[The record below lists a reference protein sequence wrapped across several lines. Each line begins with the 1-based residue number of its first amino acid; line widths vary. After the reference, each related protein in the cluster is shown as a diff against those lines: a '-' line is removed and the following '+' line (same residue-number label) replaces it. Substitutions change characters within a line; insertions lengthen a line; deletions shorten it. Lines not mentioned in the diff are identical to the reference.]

1 MGDSDSDSETDLDT
15 TIEIINEGIT
25 IIIFDLKS

>member
-15 TIEIINEGIT
+15 TIEIINEGKT
-25 IIIFDLKS
+25 IIIFDP